1 MRWSV
6 TFISIEVAVSM
17 LGYLRK
23 AFFIS
28 CVNVIMQYCWFFG
41 GVFFG
46 SVSSK
51 STKATVCII
60 YLRSSSQQFSD
71 NSYTLPFF
79 TLQRHSRRAK
89 LCVKSAG
96 RKTRVLDM
104 FTMLCQEQQWNE
116 TGFQHRCSFAW
127 INNKDATCSLSYSLL
142 E

>member
-28 CVNVIMQYCWFFG
+28 CVNVIMQYCWVFFLG
-41 GVFFG
+41 GGFG

-60 YLRSSSQQFSD
+60 YLRSSS
-71 NSYTLPFF
+71 
-79 TLQRHSRRAK
+79 
-89 LCVKSAG
+89 
-96 RKTRVLDM
+96 
-104 FTMLCQEQQWNE
+104 
-116 TGFQHRCSFAW
+116 
-127 INNKDATCSLSYSLL
+127 
-142 E
+142 